1 MSSIRIDKI
10 EICDFR
16 GFPGE
21 IVQPIKLDGN
31 NLLIYGEN
39 GSGKST
45 VFEALFQLLDPREK
59 LPFEANLAAARCLK
73 NCFTDEA
80 LTVGR
85 VVLDFTLPDG
95 GVAIPSMRWSIG
107 TRRPTTHPFFS
118 AMARQRGFLDYRAM
132 LQTHFAHRDHEGI
145 NLFPLI
151 VDVLLRD
158 VEFPTTG
165 ATFGDEWAGIQEMG
179 RQWLELAARDVA
191 RMDDAEKILYGLAPS
206 ESAVDGEEGPA
217 YDESAAFQEYVTAQ
231 RQLIETRIVAFNNAL
246 SQRVL
251 EIQTLANQFIKS
263 FDLLLD
269 VHFEYSRQVKQPELA
284 ADVPWPGEPQL
295 LLRSNFRNRLL
306 QHPGAFLNEARLT
319 AIALVFYL
327 AALKVEV
334 PESAALTS
342 LEPRLIVLDDVLIGL
357 DMAHR
362 LPVLD
367 LLEREF
373 KSWQVLL
380 FTFDRAWYEIAK
392 QQLRRERWTYYE
404 LFAIQVGDHEQPLL
418 LPDDDH
424 LYRALAFL
432 DAGQVKAASV
442 HVRTA
447 FELVLKDACRQFRLP
462 VKFHPDPRKVPASD
476 LWSAL
481 KSESYNFTPAAECS
495 FDDKGKVHWRQP
507 KDRQIPLVDPS
518 LQKRIEHAVSW
529 VLNPLSHSQGVDRY
543 RAEIED
549 AIYAVDEL
557 QVALERV
564 KRRPSVRSTILI
576 EHIVS
581 LLKAYVAMKERQ
593 TKGAA
598 PAPIPQSPVV

>member
-1 MSSIRIDKI
+1 MSPTRIYQI

-21 IVQPIKLDGN
+21 LVPPIKLDGK
-31 NLLIYGEN
+31 NLLVYGEN

-59 LPFEANLAAARCLK
+59 LPFDANLAAARCLK

-95 GVAIPSMRWSIG
+95 ADAIPSMRWSIG
-107 TRRPTTHPFFS
+107 GKRPTNHPFFH

-132 LQTHFAHRDHEGI
+132 LQTHFAHRESEGI

-151 VDVLLRD
+151 VDVLLRE
-158 VEFPTTG
+158 VEFPTTV
-165 ATFGDEWAGIQEMG
+165 ATFGGEWLAIQAEG
-179 RQWLELAARDVA
+179 RKWLELANRDVA
-191 RMDDAEKILYGLAPS
+191 LMDDAEKISYGLEPPDSDDEEESPS
-206 ESAVDGEEGPA
+206 
-217 YDESAAFQEYVTAQ
+217 YDEGAAFQAYVGAR
-231 RQLIETRIVAFNNAL
+231 RQAIGTRIGAFNIAL
-246 SQRVL
+246 WQRVQ
-251 EIQTLANQFIKS
+251 EIQTVANRFIKTL
-263 FDLLLD
+263 DLFLD
-269 VHFEYSRQVKQPELA
+269 LDFEYRRQVKEPDLA
-284 ADVPWPGEPQL
+284 VDLPWPGEPEL

-306 QHPGAFLNEARLT
+306 RHPGGFLNEARLT
-319 AIALVFYL
+319 AIALAFYL

-342 LEPRLIVLDDVLIGL
+342 MEPRLLVLDDVLIGL

-373 KSWQVLL
+373 KNWQVLL

-392 QQLRRERWTYYE
+392 QQLRCENWNYYE
-404 LFAIQVGDHEQPLL
+404 LYAIQVGDHEQPLL
-418 LPDDDH
+418 LPDEDH

-447 FELVLKDACRQFRLP
+447 FELVLKYGCQRLGLA
-462 VKFHPDPRKVPASD
+462 VKFQSDPRKVQASD
-476 LWSAL
+476 LWGALNSAEISF
-481 KSESYNFTPAAECS
+481 KPARRCY
-495 FDDKGKVHWRQP
+495 FDSKGKVSWWQP
-507 KDRQIPLVDPS
+507 SNVKKRVVSPS
-518 LQKRIEHAVSW
+518 LYKRIEHAVSW
-529 VLNPLSHSQGVDRY
+529 ILNPLNHSQTVDRY

-549 AIYAVDEL
+549 ATYAIDDL
-557 QVALERV
+557 NRAV
-564 KRRPSVRSTILI
+564 KHAIAAPSVRLTAGVEELI
-576 EHIVS
+576 S
-581 LLKAYVAMKERQ
+581 LLKAYIASKERARPR
-593 TKGAA
+593 G
-598 PAPIPQSPVV
+598 PVRPN